1 MANNNLRLTTGEVR
15 LSFVHLFEPH
25 TQDAAKYEPKYSA
38 TLIIP
43 KSDTATINKIRI
55 AQKAALEKG
64 KDKTFGGTI
73 PKGWKDT
80 LRDGDESD
88 RPEYEGS
95 YFISVRANADRKPSV
110 VDQNVNEI
118 LDKSEIYSGVYA
130 RAAIEA
136 FPFNNNGKGVS
147 FQILAVQKTRDGE
160 PLAGG
165 APVKASDLFDP
176 VETDSEGERLI

>member
-1 MANNNLRLTTGEVR
+1 MAKENTRITTGEVR
-15 LSFVHLFEPH
+15 LSFVHLFEPYAGEDGD
-25 TQDAAKYEPKYSA
+25 TPKYSA

-43 KSDTATINKIRI
+43 KSDTGTVEKIRN
-55 AQKAALEKG
+55 AQQAALRNG
-64 KDKTFGGTI
+64 KETRFGGQI
-73 PKGWKDT
+73 PKNWRNT

-88 RPEYEGS
+88 RPEYEGC
-95 YFISVRANADRKPSV
+95 YYMSVRANADRKPSV

-136 FPFNNNGKGVS
+136 FPYNTNGKGVS

-165 APVKASDLFDP
+165 APVKASDLFEP
-176 VETDSEGERLI
+176 VETESEGESLI